1 MWIRVYRKIMQ
12 TRNLFIEEND
22 GFDQNETL
30 EVAEKKRK
38 FLHKK
43 DYFRNTA
50 IILMTTKILVT
61 NKHPIEMVYTSC
73 RLIMFLGVH
82 QNQPEL

>member
-22 GFDQNETL
+22 GFETNETL

-73 RLIMFLGVH
+73 
-82 QNQPEL
+82 

>member
-1 MWIRVYRKIMQ
+1 MALTQMMA
-12 TRNLFIEEND
+12 
-22 GFDQNETL
+22 L

-50 IILMTTKILVT
+50 IILVT

-82 QNQPEL
+82 QNHFFKFQPEL